1 MILTLSSAAAPR
13 APLSELLDGCV
24 RRGLQ
29 GIHLVEGHAHGV
41 SLESA
46 DSPLLDVLAEIQDH
60 GLALTSL
67 HAVSRRAVTPERAA
81 AVTHL
86 LRAPLV
92 IGLDETPNDWTNAF
106 QHAGG
111 LHVAGLTLDAT
122 ESDVMDTA
130 RAWPDGE
137 LPSHITLH
145 GAGPEAARYE
155 GRGIGSL
162 MTRLSLA
169 AWQGVLVLAPTGRAV
184 LPVWNAWLNHGR
196 SWGCGSHKSDP
207 SLVTIG

>member
-1 MILTLSSAAAPR
+1 MKLVLSSAAAPR
-13 APLSELLDGCV
+13 ATLPELVDSCV
-24 RRGLQ
+24 RRGLY
-29 GIHLVEGHAHGV
+29 GLHLVEGHAHGV
-41 SLESA
+41 SLESSDPA
-46 DSPLLDVLAEIQDH
+46 LLDAVAEIEDH
-60 GLALTSL
+60 GLTLVSL
-67 HAVSRRAVTPERAA
+67 HAISRRAVTPERAA
-81 AVTHL
+81 AVTKL
-86 LRAPLV
+86 VRAPLV

-111 LHVAGLTLDAT
+111 LYVAGLTLDAT
-122 ESDVMDTA
+122 ADNVMDAA

-162 MTRLSLA
+162 MTRLSLS
-169 AWQGVLVLAPTGRAV
+169 AWQGALILAPTSRAV

>member
-1 MILTLSSAAAPR
+1 MKLVLSSAAAPR
-13 APLSELLDGCV
+13 ATLAELVDSCV
-24 RRGLQ
+24 RRGLH
-29 GIHLVEGHAHGV
+29 GLHLIEGHAHGV
-41 SLESA
+41 SLESSDA
-46 DSPLLDVLAEIQDH
+46 AWLDAVAEIEEN
-60 GLALTSL
+60 GIALTSL
-67 HAVSRRAVTPERAA
+67 HSVSRRAVTPERAA
-81 AVTHL
+81 AVTL
-86 LRAPLV
+86 LARVPLV
-92 IGLDETPNDWTNAF
+92 IGLGETPNDWTNAF
-106 QHAGG
+106 QQAGG

-122 ESDVMDTA
+122 EGNVMDAA

-155 GRGIGSL
+155 GLGIGSL
-162 MTRLSLA
+162 MTRLTLS

>member
-1 MILTLSSAAAPR
+1 MILALSSAAAPR
-13 APLSELLDGCV
+13 ATLSELLHGCV

-29 GIHLVEGHAHGV
+29 GVHLIEGHAHGV
-41 SLESA
+41 SLESS
-46 DSPLLDVLAEIQDH
+46 DSALLDVRAEIEDH

-81 AVTHL
+81 AVTQIA
-86 LRAPLV
+86 RVPLV
-92 IGLDETPNDWTNAF
+92 MALDETPNDWTDAF

-111 LHVAGLTLDAT
+111 LHVAGLSLDAT
-122 ESDVMDTA
+122 RGNVMDAA
-130 RAWPDGE
+130 RAWPNRE

-155 GRGIGSL
+155 GHGIGSL
-162 MTRLSLA
+162 MTRLSLD
-169 AWQGVLVLAPTGRAV
+169 AWQGVLVLAPTGKAV
-184 LPVWNAWLNHGR
+184 LPVWKAWLEHGR